1 MRIDASNGKI
11 IDSKEV
17 YIHDDILNELC
28 FYRQEK
34 RLKLIIRKFED
45 QNDIFTIEF
54 INVIGFEMTSCDF
67 WGSSHHILD
76 FEYVEKNDNTIIPK
90 LFEIKDNNDY
100 SSCTL
105 SDQEKY
111 IESVITFISGDQLR
125 IACEEIVIE
134 DK

>member
-45 QNDIFTIEF
+45 QNDMFTIEF

-67 WGSSHHILD
+67 WGPSRRILD
-76 FEYVEKNDNTIIPK
+76 FEYIEKDDNTIIPK

-105 SDQEKY
+105 NDREKY

>member
-34 RLKLIIRKFED
+34 RLKLIIVKPED
-45 QNDIFTIEF
+45 ENDMFTIEF

-67 WGSSHHILD
+67 WGPSRRILD
-76 FEYVEKNDNTIIPK
+76 FEYIEKDDNTIIPK

>member
-67 WGSSHHILD
+67 WGPSRRILD
-76 FEYVEKNDNTIIPK
+76 FEYIEKDDNTIIPK

>member
-34 RLKLIIRKFED
+34 RLKLIIRKFKDE
-45 QNDIFTIEF
+45 NDIFTIEF

-67 WGSSHHILD
+67 WGPSRRINGFAYVRPDDRIIISKVFEKRKLD
-76 FEYVEKNDNTIIPK
+76 PDSCK
-90 LFEIKDNNDY
+90 LTKPEN
-100 SSCTL
+100 
-105 SDQEKY
+105 Y

-125 IACEEIVIE
+125 IACEEIVLE